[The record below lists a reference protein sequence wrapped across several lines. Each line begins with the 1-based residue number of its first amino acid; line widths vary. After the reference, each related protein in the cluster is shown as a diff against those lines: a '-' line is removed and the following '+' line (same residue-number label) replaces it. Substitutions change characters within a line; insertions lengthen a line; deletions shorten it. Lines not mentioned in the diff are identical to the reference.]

1 MQHAFIYL
9 QKCLPKYKNGE
20 CTLYNVWYVCLL
32 SIYNV
37 LLFMLKCSLMFSVMF
52 VLLLSARI
60 DLDIIYLN
68 VYAHLILDI
77 H

>member
-1 MQHAFIYL
+1 MYIVQCMVCLFVKYL
-9 QKCLPKYKNGE
+9 QCFIVYAQMF
-20 CTLYNVWYVCLL
+20 TNVFSDVC
-32 SIYNV
+32 IV
-37 LLFMLKCSLMFSVMF
+37 II
-52 VLLLSARI
+52 LSARI